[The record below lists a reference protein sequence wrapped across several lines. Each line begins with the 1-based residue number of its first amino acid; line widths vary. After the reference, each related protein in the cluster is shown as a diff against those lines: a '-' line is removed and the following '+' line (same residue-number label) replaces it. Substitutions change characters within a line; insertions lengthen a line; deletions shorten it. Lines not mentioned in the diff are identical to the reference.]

1 MAGSGKAWKRA
12 LPVVGS
18 VASLAWVFTRFDVGG
33 VIDAL
38 SWRIVQIVIPALALY
53 GVVTLGVE
61 SASILR
67 LVGRRPPGFGAWT
80 AARVKSA
87 SYLLPLVNYAL
98 GGAALTVLLR
108 RRAALGLGE
117 AASVVLLISLTDL
130 WIVLLLGTLGVLVH
144 ADRLAIDFGLVAL
157 GGVGFFGGLV
167 LLRLPA
173 SLGPLERIRS
183 LAVFDALRHTPI
195 THLVELAAL
204 RLFFSFCFIGVAGSA
219 FVAFDID
226 VGLAQLTGGVMI
238 LALVGAHPIAVA
250 GIGPGQIAAVE
261 VFRGV
266 APPETL
272 LALSLVLS
280 VGLLAL
286 RAGMGLLF
294 AREFTREAL
303 EQTRGGTA

>member
-1 MAGSGKAWKRA
+1 MVSI
-12 LPVVGS
+12 
-18 VASLAWVFTRFDVGG
+18 ASLAWVFARFDVGN
-33 VIDAL
+33 VVDAL
-38 SWRIVQIVIPALALY
+38 SWRIVQILVPTLVLY

-67 LVGRRPPGFGAWT
+67 LIERKPPGFGAWT
-80 AARVKSA
+80 AARVKAA
-87 SYLLPLVNYAL
+87 SYLLAIVNYAL

-130 WIVLLLGTLGVLVH
+130 AIVLLLGTVGLLAH
-144 ADRLAIDFGLVAL
+144 ADRLAIDSWLLAL
-157 GGVGFFGGLV
+157 AGVGFFGGLV
-167 LLRLPA
+167 VLRLPA
-173 SLGPLERIRS
+173 HLGPLERIRS
-183 LAVFDALRHTPI
+183 LTVFESLRHTPI
-195 THLVELAAL
+195 RHLVELAAL
-204 RLFFSFCFIGVAGSA
+204 RLFFSFCFIGVAGAA
-219 FVAFDID
+219 FVAFD
-226 VGLAQLTGGVMI
+226 VGVPPAQLIGGVMV
-238 LALVGAHPIAVA
+238 LALIGALPIAVA

-280 VGLLAL
+280 TGLIAL
-286 RAGMGLLF
+286 RAGTGLLF

-303 EQTRGGTA
+303 EQTRGEIA